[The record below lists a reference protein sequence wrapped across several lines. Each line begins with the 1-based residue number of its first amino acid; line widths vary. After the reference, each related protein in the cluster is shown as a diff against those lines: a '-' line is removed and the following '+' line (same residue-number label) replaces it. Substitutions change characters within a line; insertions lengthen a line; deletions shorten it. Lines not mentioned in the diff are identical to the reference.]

1 MRTYTTWVRTI
12 QLTDVLTCS
21 AVTVCLSVSLFFALV
36 SITHVPHRACPVSSD
51 ILPSRTGERKSKLT
65 AAVLSDHHS
74 SRGKGQ
80 AGGDSADADHEDIGA
95 IGRILQKALQKNRE
109 KQLQGVNDDGQG
121 PSTSDT
127 VDSAIRQ
134 EEM

>member
-1 MRTYTTWVRTI
+1 M
-12 QLTDVLTCS
+12 VL
-21 AVTVCLSVSLFFALV
+21 VL
-36 SITHVPHRACPVSSD
+36 CPRISF
-51 ILPSRTGERKSKLT
+51 LPSRTGERKSKLT
-65 AAVLSDHHS
+65 AAVLSDHHA

-80 AGGDSADADHEDIGA
+80 PGGGSADADHEDIGA

-109 KQLQGVNDDGQG
+109 KQLQVENAAGHG

-127 VDSAIRQ
+127 VDNAIRL